1 MKLTKSINNNLWF
14 PFLWKTYSLLL
25 LLVGFSYQ
33 SFGQIHIGK
42 NATLS
47 IQEGTVFHISENNEN
62 QLQTA
67 KIYVEENAKII
78 NFSTDSIAE
87 IVYVKKEKQ
96 TKKTKDAT
104 LQNKSEKYSQPPM
117 VKKDTESEKK
127 SVLSFVPKQTPPSSL
142 FYSGKTTKAALIQNI
157 NLGTKFFPLKK
168 SYNSIVHSFLL
179 NNDPQISISSNEF
192 LLRQQ
197 ADLEGYITR
206 PPPFQVRKS
215 FPA

>member
-62 QLQTA
+62 QLQKA

-96 TKKTKDAT
+96 TKKNKEAR
-104 LQNKSEKYSQPPM
+104 LPNKSEKSLQPPM

-127 SVLSFVPKQTPPSSL
+127 SVLSFLPKPTTPLAL
-142 FYSGKTTKAALIQNI
+142 FYSGKTTRAALVQNI
-157 NLGTKFFPLKK
+157 NLGTKFFPQKK
-168 SYNSIVHSFLL
+168 SYNIVHSFLL
-179 NNDPQISISSNEF
+179 NNDLQISISSNEF
-192 LLRQQ
+192 LLTQQ
-197 ADLEGYITR
+197 TILEGHITR
-206 PPPFQVRKS
+206 PPPFQV
-215 FPA
+215 

>member
-1 MKLTKSINNNLWF
+1 MELTKSSNNNLG
-14 PFLWKTYSLLL
+14 FLSLWRTCSLLL
-25 LLVGFSYQ
+25 LLVGISSQ

-47 IQEGTVFHISENNEN
+47 IQEGTVFHISENSDEKS
-62 QLQTA
+62 QTA

-96 TKKTKDAT
+96 IKKAKDAT
-104 LQNKSEKYSQPPM
+104 LQNKSEKSLQPPM

-142 FYSGKTTKAALIQNI
+142 FYSGRSTKAALVQNI
-157 NLGTKFFPLKK
+157 SLGAKFFPLKK
-168 SYNSIVHSFLL
+168 SHNIVHPFLW
-179 NNDPQISISSNEF
+179 NDDRQINVSSNEF
-192 LLRQQ
+192 LLLQQ
-197 ADLEGYITR
+197 ADLEGHITR
-206 PPPFQVRKS
+206 PPPFQV
-215 FPA
+215 